1 MAISTA
7 MRDMIKRQ
15 KAQYQ
20 NSNTNI
26 KKCKD
31 GKTRLRI
38 VRTQVTAPT
47 AEEGQFWL
55 DYAVHWIKQ
64 PGNPKPLAVVGNS
77 LITFGTPSPVEAMV
91 EKAIAG
97 ANTDEDINFY
107 KEMKAKKGVLINALN
122 RTVGSEDASEDPAV
136 YELTPRTWGDVWTIA
151 ENFDNEGVDIF
162 DPNTGVDIIV
172 EKTGKGKEGTRYT
185 VSAAPSVKGCKPVPA
200 EAVAKAIDLY
210 AFVSKE
216 FFRPGDDVKALSIL
230 ADATGLAAPAISG
243 PRPGS
248 QALLT
253 ATKPVDDSA
262 AVAAATAKLA
272 AERKAREAEQKELEE
287 IAAAGELLRAPVEA
301 EPEAEDD
308 EIAQMAAKLAAMQA
322 KKAAATG
329 ARLGAPAKTVAKK
342 AATAPVV
349 SAPAAEEEF
358 GADLSEQLA
367 ELDGI

>member
-38 VRTQVTAPT
+38 VRTQVAAPG

-55 DYAVHWIKQ
+55 DYGVHWIKQ

-91 EKAIAG
+91 EKAIAS
-97 ANTDEDINFY
+97 ANTDEDIAFY
-107 KEMKAKKGVLINALN
+107 KEMKCKKGVLINALN

-200 EAVAKAIDLY
+200 EAIAKAIDLY

-287 IAAAGELLRAPVEA
+287 IATAGALLEA

-308 EIAQMAAKLAAMQA
+308 EMAKLTAKLAAMQA
-322 KKAAATG
+322 AKSAK
-329 ARLGAPAKTVAKK
+329 APAKTVAKK